1 LLLAAR
7 LFQLCWLASR
17 LADLAA
23 ARRVFFKVDDEF
35 RYAAFD
41 GGFGFGRGEVTD
53 DLAAEGSGHGAEFAG
68 GCFREFEGGGE
79 GRRKD
84 RFARLFVELERDF
97 DDGAGVNA
105 KFAVD
110 VPVNGQA
117 MTTVAAGDERSAQR
131 KAFYRAADGDS
142 FLGATKSAA
151 DLFRHIDK
159 TNEPDFVNFSCE
171 DVGRRTHGSII
182 GFRCAKWEHEKRPQ
196 NNTTNA
202 GVRWDPLALL
212 GSCAGDGGGDAQGD
226 ERAAGDVLLNTEP
239 AEIGAKPVG
248 ECTGEHSPATVA
260 E

>member
-1 LLLAAR
+1 MPLCTVDRIVHEPIISRQSTPKIGRLVSGRGFSALLLAPE
-7 LFQLCWLASR
+7 LFQLWWFACGF
-17 LADLAA
+17 ADLAA

-117 MTTVAAGDERSAQR
+117 MTTVAAGDERGAQWKALDSATNGDP
-131 KAFYRAADGDS
+131 FFGAA
-142 FLGATKSAA
+142 KSAA
-151 DLFRHIDK
+151 DLFRHVDK
-159 TNEPDFVNFSCE
+159 TNEPDFINFSCE

-182 GFRCAKWEHEKRPQ
+182 GFRCAKREDEKR
-196 NNTTNA
+196 
-202 GVRWDPLALL
+202 
-212 GSCAGDGGGDAQGD
+212 
-226 ERAAGDVLLNTEP
+226 AAE
-239 AEIGAKPVG
+239 
-248 ECTGEHSPATVA
+248 
-260 E
+260 

>member
-1 LLLAAR
+1 LLLAPE
-7 LFQLCWLASR
+7 LFQLCWLTCG

-41 GGFGFGRGEVTD
+41 GGFGLGRGEVAN
-53 DLAAEGSGHGAEFAG
+53 DLAAERGHE
-68 GCFREFEGGGE
+68 R
-79 GRRKD
+79 RRKE
-84 RFARLFVELERDF
+84 RFTRLFVAFERDF
-97 DDGAGVNA
+97 DDGASVNA

-110 VPVNGQA
+110 VTVNGQA
-117 MTTVAAGDERSAQR
+117 VTTVAAGDERGAQW
-131 KAFYRAADGDS
+131 KALDSPTNGDPFFGAAE
-142 FLGATKSAA
+142 SAA
-151 DLFRHIDK
+151 DLFRNVDK

-171 DVGRRTHGSII
+171 DVWCRTHGTTI

-212 GSCAGDGGGDAQGD
+212 GSCAGDGGGDAESD
-226 ERAAGDVLLNTEP
+226 ERAAGDVLLNTKP

-248 ECTGEHSPATVA
+248 ECASEHGPRTVT